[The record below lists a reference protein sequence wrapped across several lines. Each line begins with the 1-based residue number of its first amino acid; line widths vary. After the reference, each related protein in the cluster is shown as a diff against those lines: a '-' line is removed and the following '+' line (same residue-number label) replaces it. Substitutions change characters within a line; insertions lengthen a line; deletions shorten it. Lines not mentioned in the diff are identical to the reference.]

1 MCEYAGTV
9 WCTREIVVL
18 LLAAGLVCGVV
29 ACGAAAAQAGVRA
42 RAASANGVA
51 AVRTRE
57 VERDFRLI
65 TVPPVTGVLPDVRAH
80 GGTCPSPQA
89 RVLGGGCASCG
100 GKSPGSR
107 GRVTCRSRA
116 CRRRRRGQGYAA
128 SAVNSPMSPAS
139 LAGWSSGTRV

>member
-42 RAASANGVA
+42 RATSANGVA

-65 TVPPVTGVLPDVRAH
+65 TVPPVTGSFPMSAPMVERVHPLRQECWAAGVRRVAESRLVVE
-80 GGTCPSPQA
+80 GGSPA
-89 RVLGGGCASCG
+89 G
-100 GKSPGSR
+100 R
-107 GRVTCRSRA
+107 GRVAAGGAGRVTPP
-116 CRRRRRGQGYAA
+116 RR
-128 SAVNSPMSPAS
+128 
-139 LAGWSSGTRV
+139 